1 MPAATIEAALARTPV
16 PFAASLRLRLATLRL
31 SQDRDAS
38 AASVQLDLALNSLK
52 ARKQMV
58 GGATTL
64 RVYRWQLCQASI
76 CMAERKFDKAQT
88 VYLKVFEAASKT
100 ESAQSLAI
108 TQLARRGLVDVALAT
123 GVVVEANQ
131 HLQTLAVGADLES
144 DDWLQSALAW
154 VAFIQ
159 SLSATASAKETL
171 LTTAESRL
179 RRAVELNSNSSTHLC
194 RLGQVLWERA
204 QEHRIDK
211 TRGCFSYWLRA
222 AKLNRENA
230 DAFACLGRYYAVS
243 LCTCWLCLLP

>member
-1 MPAATIEAALARTPV
+1 MPTATLEAALARTPV

-38 AASVQLDLALNSLK
+38 AARDQLDLALKSLK

-76 CMAERKFDKAQT
+76 YTAERKIDKAQA
-88 VYLKVFEAASKT
+88 VYLKVFEAASKND
-100 ESAQSLAI
+100 SAESLAI

-123 GVVVEANQ
+123 GVVSEAN
-131 HLQTLAVGADLES
+131 HYLETLATSADLES

-154 VAFIQ
+154 TAFLQ

-171 LTTAESRL
+171 LSTAESRL
-179 RRAVELNSNSSTHLC
+179 RRAVELNSSSPTHLC

-204 QEHRIDK
+204 QEYRIDK
-211 TRGCFSYWLRA
+211 THGCFSYWLRA

-243 LCTCWLCLLP
+243 LCAWGLYAML